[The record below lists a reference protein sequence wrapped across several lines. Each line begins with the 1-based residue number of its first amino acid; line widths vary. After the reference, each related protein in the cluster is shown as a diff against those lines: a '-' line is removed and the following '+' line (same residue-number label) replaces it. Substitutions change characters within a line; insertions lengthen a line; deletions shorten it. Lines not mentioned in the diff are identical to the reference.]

1 MSKTQALTDLSI
13 SSVVYSDFFTDFSRH
28 TNTGQLNKKTNE
40 LAVKQSIR
48 NLLLTDHYERP
59 FQPEIGSNLRSLLF
73 DNFTPATQLQ
83 AEQYIKEVF
92 TNHEP
97 RAVLLD
103 TAILPSPDMNSLQV
117 SIYFR
122 IINTT
127 EPTQLDIIIERV
139 R

>member
-13 SSVVYSDFFTDFSRH
+13 SSIVYSDFFTDFSRH

-40 LAVKQSIR
+40 LAVKQAVR

-59 FQPEIGSNLRSLLF
+59 FQPRIGSNLRSLLF
-73 DNFTPATQLQ
+73 DNFTPATVLE
-83 AEQYIKEVF
+83 AEELIKEVF
-92 TNHEP
+92 ENHEP
-97 RAVLLD
+97 RAALLD
-103 TAILPSPDMNSLQV
+103 TVISPSPDMNSLQV